1 MYVGMTAFRRVRRVL
16 ANLVV
21 AWIVVLAPAAARAA
35 TVQTDLPCY
44 VLPPNQPTASR
55 QVAVTGTGFT
65 PGASFTVLRDGQ
77 AIGSGTVSPDGTVS
91 GSMPSGTLATG
102 IAERA
107 SDLTLTD
114 GTNQAATKFSV
125 SRFRAE
131 FTPSRGNPAT
141 LQVRFSVFGFG
152 QMGLPVYLHYLRPGG
167 EVARTVKLG
176 ATRSVCG
183 GITRTRMRR
192 LFPFRPGAGR
202 WRLQFDTRRSYR
214 RSAVPRIVRAVDVKR
229 R

>member
-21 AWIVVLAPAAARAA
+21 AWVLVLAPASARAA

-44 VLPPNQPTASR
+44 LESR
-55 QVAVTGTGFT
+55 SVAVTGTGFT

-77 AIGSGTVSPDGTVS
+77 AIGGGTVGADGAVTGSFAS
-91 GSMPSGTLATG
+91 GLLETG

-107 SDLTLTD
+107 FDLTLTD

-131 FTPSRGNPAT
+131 FAPSRGNPAS
-141 LQVRFSVFGFG
+141 LRVRFSVFGFG
-152 QMGLPVYLHYLRPGG
+152 QMGLPVYLHYLRPSGR
-167 EVARTVKLG
+167 VARTVKLG
-176 ATRSVCG
+176 STRSVCG

-202 WRLQFDTRRSYR
+202 WRLQFDTRKAFR
-214 RSAVPRIVRAVDVKR
+214 RTAVPRIVRAVDVKR